1 MTTDIITYSQNN
13 NKDTDNKWQC
23 PKCLKYYSKNYP
35 YKSHLKRCLV
45 HTEEQNDR
53 CDMLGDLIDNLKNE
67 LTNEF
72 KTEFKNMLIELKQD
86 MKQQIKIDAQPK
98 KVINP
103 FSPFNV
109 K

>member
-13 NKDTDNKWQC
+13 NKDTDNKWRC

-53 CDMLGDLIDNLKNE
+53 CDMLGELIDNLKNE

-72 KTEFKNMLIELKQD
+72 KTELTNMLIELTQD
-86 MKQQIKIDAQPK
+86 MKQYIKLDAQQHQPK
-98 KVINP
+98 K
-103 FSPFNV
+103 
-109 K
+109 